1 MNTRKNMTLPVV
13 LVFIFIVI
21 IVYLFS
27 NIKQTT
33 ITCEKTR
40 SFDSDIKVEE
50 TVVSKIDGKKII
62 ELNVTKVIY
71 LPEKYANDSE
81 KILLIKNSLERT
93 LDYLGDD
100 VTYKYNNNNVVVNIN
115 IKNNSELVLL
125 DNISFIDNNGN
136 IEVHINSNTKSND
149 VIALAVGDSYTEGEL
164 MTRLK
169 NNGYYCK

>member
-62 ELNVTKVIY
+62 E
-71 LPEKYANDSE
+71 
-81 KILLIKNSLERT
+81 
-93 LDYLGDD
+93 
-100 VTYKYNNNNVVVNIN
+100 
-115 IKNNSELVLL
+115 
-125 DNISFIDNNGN
+125 
-136 IEVHINSNTKSND
+136 
-149 VIALAVGDSYTEGEL
+149 
-164 MTRLK
+164 
-169 NNGYYCK
+169 